1 MLRVTFPTSL
11 ERSVYSL
18 NSPTVRTGVNFDLS
32 PLVSGCPG
40 PAETQS
46 SWSAG
51 GSQ

>member
-1 MLRVTFPTSL
+1 MHQMHGL
-11 ERSVYSL
+11 
-18 NSPTVRTGVNFDLS
+18 NFDLS